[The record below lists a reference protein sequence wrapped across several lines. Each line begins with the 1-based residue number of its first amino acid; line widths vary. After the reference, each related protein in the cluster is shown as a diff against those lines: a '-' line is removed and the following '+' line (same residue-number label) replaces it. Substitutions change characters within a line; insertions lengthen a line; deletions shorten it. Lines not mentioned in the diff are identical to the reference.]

1 MSMRD
6 NCIAWIVDSPISP
19 DEVVEQAKTTSSGCV
34 VTYVGLIREES
45 RGKDVK
51 SVEYTDVDGKS
62 QDRLTEIA
70 ADIIRKHPVNS
81 VVIFHRVGVLNVG
94 DINLVVAIGAAHRSE
109 GFAANQYAIDQF
121 KEKLPTGKIETYV
134 DGSTWTG
141 D

>member
-1 MSMRD
+1 MRD
-6 NCIAWIVDSPISP
+6 NCIARIVDRPILP
-19 DEVVEQAKTTSSGCV
+19 DEVVRQAKTASSGCV

-62 QDRLTEIA
+62 QDRLAEIA

-81 VVIFHRVGVLNVG
+81 VVIYHRVGVLNVG
-94 DINLVVAIGAAHRSE
+94 DINLVVAIGAAHRGE
-109 GFAANQYAIDQF
+109 GFAASQYAIDQF

-134 DGSTWTG
+134 DDPTWAG